1 MILATNTSNLNIKL
15 IQPTDRFS
23 DASFNS
29 VIEDI
34 DNKVVGVSHLTSGA
48 HFEVW
53 TKSTSYQKGDVVR
66 TPFLKSNQYLECLV
80 GGTSGSSCPT
90 DNIQGTRITDND
102 ITWVIKAL
110 GVVDTSTVSL
120 WASNWDYVRG
130 HIVMYNNC
138 LYRCKTPHTSSSSFD
153 LDASYWQEVK
163 ASVGLWKPLVYY
175 YVDDIVVNDGL
186 IYKNNIAH
194 VSDSTFSSTEEVNWE
209 LIGGAGGISSWQ
221 SSETYNEG
229 QLVIN
234 GGIVYKVKSKHTSS
248 SNFSA
253 DIANWDI
260 LNAGLNDWA
269 TNVYYPVGIVVLANN
284 KIYQCKSAHTSTT
297 FTADIANWQ
306 EISGYRIV
314 IDDWKA
320 NTEYVVGDLCANDKK
335 IYRCTIKH
343 TSGTLFDSVEEA
355 NWEELSPT
363 INEIT
368 DWKSNTSYNAKDI
381 VINDNRLYRCKVA
394 HTSSSAGFSQD
405 ISNWDLV
412 SAQIPAWT
420 TATYYGVGDII
431 QSDNV
436 MYKCI
441 TAHTST
447 TDLAI
452 DRANWTPFPKST
464 AYIQD
469 WESKASYE
477 PNQVI
482 NYKGKLFRCVTANN
496 DTNFTSTNWEKL
508 GGGDLSLWETKTAY
522 ALGDTVIYDKK
533 LYRCTVPHTSKDFQ
547 KEISNW
553 EEISATRISDWAI
566 NTPYVSG
573 DLVIR
578 DKKIYRCT
586 SVHVSNDFS
595 KEVHNWEL
603 ISAMPSV
610 WVSQSPYQVGDIVI
624 VDGRLYYCK
633 TAHTSTTDIYTDMAN
648 WTPLSQ
654 DGTDEWKTK
663 TYYFKNQLVTRD
675 GTLYRAN
682 VSHTS
687 TTFKADTSKWDNM
700 QAQIQSYIP
709 SKFYKKDE
717 LVVQDNKLWKA
728 KVDTDAKKFQMTKQF
743 SNLGLLSYSSSVGSS
758 GVHEFSTPHEDI
770 KDLGSSVYIN
780 KLGISLRSIFDMYW
794 TQIDVYISSDNV
806 EYTFMGTAIIDTS
819 TMTGSVVVDST
830 AQYIKLSAKSY
841 HTTNMNG
848 SASGEMSVSE
858 LDIYA
863 DGDWEQLYN
872 RFPTLLRPWTSH
884 NEYEQDELVYHENL
898 VYRVKKGF
906 TSGANF
912 DITNLE
918 LLNDSYIED
927 WQPDKYYAKNQCVTK
942 DDILLRS
949 TVSHTSDSTFSSTE
963 ESQWEYIL
971 GGGNNGI
978 SQWETAIKYKEG
990 NVVLKNN
997 TPYISNT
1004 NHTSNTFADDFQKW
1018 DLTYSNIR
1026 DWEPDV
1032 FYHKGS
1038 LVVHNDAIFQAN
1050 TPHLSSDFDTDIGAV
1065 FQTTEP
1071 YGYDYTAISP
1081 NLVVVFKEETDL
1093 TGFLILQS
1101 EKTRTN
1107 GASLTTV
1114 DVDITDSNNVTKT
1127 VKVTVGTKLE
1137 VTEKATSIKFK
1148 NPVGVNGSV
1157 TEYVN
1162 QTSLILV
1169 YGKDVSCW
1177 TSLINP
1183 NKITKKQIDV
1193 LF

>member
-1 MILATNTSNLNIKL
+1 MATNTSKLNIKL

-23 DASFNS
+23 DDAFNS

-130 HIVMYNNC
+130 HIVMYNSY
-138 LYRCKTPHTSSSSFD
+138 LYRCKTPHTSNNSFD

-163 ASVGLWKPLVYY
+163 ASIGLWKPLVYY
-175 YVDDIVVNDGL
+175 YTDDIVVNDGL
-186 IYKNNIAH
+186 IYKNNVAH
-194 VSDSTFSSTEEVNWE
+194 VSDSTFSSTEEANWE

-269 TNVYYPVGIVVLANN
+269 TSIYYPVGIVVLANN
-284 KIYQCKSAHTSTT
+284 KIYQCRSAHTSTT
-297 FTADIANWQ
+297 FTADIA
-306 EISGYRIV
+306 
-314 IDDWKA
+314 
-320 NTEYVVGDLCANDKK
+320 
-335 IYRCTIKH
+335 
-343 TSGTLFDSVEEA
+343 
-355 NWEELSPT
+355 
-363 INEIT
+363 
-368 DWKSNTSYNAKDI
+368 
-381 VINDNRLYRCKVA
+381 
-394 HTSSSAGFSQD
+394 
-405 ISNWDLV
+405 
-412 SAQIPAWT
+412 
-420 TATYYGVGDII
+420 
-431 QSDNV
+431 
-436 MYKCI
+436 
-441 TAHTST
+441 
-447 TDLAI
+447 
-452 DRANWTPFPKST
+452 
-464 AYIQD
+464 
-469 WESKASYE
+469 
-477 PNQVI
+477 
-482 NYKGKLFRCVTANN
+482 
-496 DTNFTSTNWEKL
+496 
-508 GGGDLSLWETKTAY
+508 
-522 ALGDTVIYDKK
+522 
-533 LYRCTVPHTSKDFQ
+533 
-547 KEISNW
+547 NW

-586 SVHVSNDFS
+586 S
-595 KEVHNWEL
+595 
-603 ISAMPSV
+603 
-610 WVSQSPYQVGDIVI
+610 
-624 VDGRLYYCK
+624 
-633 TAHTSTTDIYTDMAN
+633 
-648 WTPLSQ
+648 
-654 DGTDEWKTK
+654 
-663 TYYFKNQLVTRD
+663 
-675 GTLYRAN
+675 
-682 VSHTS
+682 
-687 TTFKADTSKWDNM
+687 
-700 QAQIQSYIP
+700 
-709 SKFYKKDE
+709 
-717 LVVQDNKLWKA
+717 
-728 KVDTDAKKFQMTKQF
+728 
-743 SNLGLLSYSSSVGSS
+743 
-758 GVHEFSTPHEDI
+758 
-770 KDLGSSVYIN
+770 
-780 KLGISLRSIFDMYW
+780 
-794 TQIDVYISSDNV
+794 
-806 EYTFMGTAIIDTS
+806 
-819 TMTGSVVVDST
+819 
-830 AQYIKLSAKSY
+830 
-841 HTTNMNG
+841 
-848 SASGEMSVSE
+848 
-858 LDIYA
+858 
-863 DGDWEQLYN
+863 
-872 RFPTLLRPWTSH
+872 
-884 NEYEQDELVYHENL
+884 
-898 VYRVKKGF
+898 
-906 TSGANF
+906 
-912 DITNLE
+912 
-918 LLNDSYIED
+918 
-927 WQPDKYYAKNQCVTK
+927 
-942 DDILLRS
+942 
-949 TVSHTSDSTFSSTE
+949 SHTSDSTFSSTE

-978 SQWETAIKYKEG
+978 SQWETATKYQEG

-997 TPYISNT
+997 IPYISNT

-1050 TPHLSSDFDTDIGAV
+1050 TPHLSVDFNTDIGAV

-1183 NKITKKQIDV
+1183 NKITKKQIDA

>member
-1 MILATNTSNLNIKL
+1 MATKTTNLGILL
-15 IQPTDRFS
+15 IQPTDYFA
-23 DASFNS
+23 DESFNKI
-29 VIEDI
+29 IEDI
-34 DNKVVGVSHLTSGA
+34 DKKVVGIAHLLSKG
-48 HFEVW
+48 HW
-53 TKSTSYQKGDVVR
+53 STWEKNKNYVKGDVIR
-66 TPFLKSNQYLECLV
+66 IANSKSNQYYMCIT
-80 GGTSGSSCPT
+80 GGTSGAKEPT
-90 DNIQGTRITDND
+90 NNVAGS
-102 ITWVIKAL
+102 L
-110 GVVDTSTVSL
+110 VVDGSARWKVCEIGGSGDTTGVQL
-120 WASNWDYVRG
+120 WLAGQYYSKGD
-130 HIVMYNNC
+130 IVLYDNAF
-138 LYRCKTPHTSSSSFD
+138 YRCIADHT
-153 LDASYWQEVK
+153 A
-163 ASVGLWKPLVYY
+163 
-175 YVDDIVVNDGL
+175 
-186 IYKNNIAH
+186 
-194 VSDSTFSSTEEVNWE
+194 
-209 LIGGAGGISSWQ
+209 
-221 SSETYNEG
+221 
-229 QLVIN
+229 
-234 GGIVYKVKSKHTSS
+234 
-248 SNFSA
+248 
-253 DIANWDI
+253 
-260 LNAGLNDWA
+260 
-269 TNVYYPVGIVVLANN
+269 
-284 KIYQCKSAHTSTT
+284 STT
-297 FTADIANWQ
+297 FELD
-306 EISGYRIV
+306 SGKFTTLCAEPRFWKKGIFYR
-314 IDDWKA
+314 
-320 NTEYVVGDLCANDKK
+320 VGDVVVYENNLYVCNDS
-335 IYRCTIKH
+335 H
-343 TSGTLFDSVEEA
+343 TSQADFTLDTVKWDLISSFGLVYEHEV
-355 NWEELSPT
+355 NRTYMKGELST
-363 INEIT
+363 IN
-368 DWKSNTSYNAKDI
+368 
-381 VINDNRLYRCKVA
+381 NRLYRCKVA

-447 TDLAI
+447 TDLAT
-452 DRANWTPFPKST
+452 DRTNWTPFPKST

-553 EEISATRISDWAI
+553 EEISATRISDWTT

-682 VSHTS
+682 VSHIS

-743 SNLGLLSYSSSVGSS
+743 SNLGLLYYSSSVGSL

-780 KLGISLRSIFDMYW
+780 KLGISLHSTWDMYW
-794 TQIDVYISSDNV
+794 TQIDVYISSDNI
-806 EYTFMGTAIIDTS
+806 EYTFIGTVIIDTS

-830 AQYIKLSAKSY
+830 AQYIKLSAKYY

-848 SASGEMSVSE
+848 SMTGEMSVSE

-872 RFPTLLRPWTSH
+872 RFPVLLRPWTSH

-906 TSGANF
+906 TSGVNF
-912 DITNLE
+912 DTANLE

-927 WQPDKYYAKNQCVTK
+927 WQPDKYYSKNQCVTK

-949 TVSHTSDSTFSSTE
+949 TVSHISDSTFSSTE

-978 SQWETAIKYKEG
+978 SQWETATKYQEG

-1183 NKITKKQIDV
+1183 NKITKKQIDA

>member
-1 MILATNTSNLNIKL
+1 MTNTSNLNIKL
-15 IQPTDRFS
+15 IQPTDMFS
-23 DASFNS
+23 DDTFNS

-80 GGTSGSSCPT
+80 SGTSGSSCPT

-102 ITWVIKAL
+102 VTWVIKAL

-130 HIVMYNNC
+130 NIVMYNNC
-138 LYRCKTPHTSSSSFD
+138 LYRCKTPHTSSNSFD
-153 LDASYWQEVK
+153 LDASLWQEVK

-175 YVDDIVVNDGL
+175 YIDDIVVNDGL
-186 IYKNNIAH
+186 IYKNNVAH
-194 VSDSTFSSTEEVNWE
+194 VSDSTFSSTEEANWE

-234 GGIVYKVKSKHTSS
+234 DGIVYKVKSKHTSS

-269 TNVYYPVGIVVLANN
+269 TSVYYPVGIVVLANN
-284 KIYQCKSAHTSTT
+284 KIYQCRSAHTSTT
-297 FTADIANWQ
+297 FTADIA
-306 EISGYRIV
+306 
-314 IDDWKA
+314 
-320 NTEYVVGDLCANDKK
+320 
-335 IYRCTIKH
+335 
-343 TSGTLFDSVEEA
+343 
-355 NWEELSPT
+355 
-363 INEIT
+363 
-368 DWKSNTSYNAKDI
+368 
-381 VINDNRLYRCKVA
+381 
-394 HTSSSAGFSQD
+394 
-405 ISNWDLV
+405 
-412 SAQIPAWT
+412 
-420 TATYYGVGDII
+420 
-431 QSDNV
+431 
-436 MYKCI
+436 
-441 TAHTST
+441 
-447 TDLAI
+447 
-452 DRANWTPFPKST
+452 
-464 AYIQD
+464 
-469 WESKASYE
+469 
-477 PNQVI
+477 
-482 NYKGKLFRCVTANN
+482 
-496 DTNFTSTNWEKL
+496 
-508 GGGDLSLWETKTAY
+508 
-522 ALGDTVIYDKK
+522 
-533 LYRCTVPHTSKDFQ
+533 
-547 KEISNW
+547 NW

-586 SVHVSNDFS
+586 S
-595 KEVHNWEL
+595 
-603 ISAMPSV
+603 
-610 WVSQSPYQVGDIVI
+610 
-624 VDGRLYYCK
+624 
-633 TAHTSTTDIYTDMAN
+633 
-648 WTPLSQ
+648 
-654 DGTDEWKTK
+654 
-663 TYYFKNQLVTRD
+663 
-675 GTLYRAN
+675 
-682 VSHTS
+682 
-687 TTFKADTSKWDNM
+687 
-700 QAQIQSYIP
+700 
-709 SKFYKKDE
+709 
-717 LVVQDNKLWKA
+717 
-728 KVDTDAKKFQMTKQF
+728 
-743 SNLGLLSYSSSVGSS
+743 
-758 GVHEFSTPHEDI
+758 
-770 KDLGSSVYIN
+770 
-780 KLGISLRSIFDMYW
+780 
-794 TQIDVYISSDNV
+794 
-806 EYTFMGTAIIDTS
+806 
-819 TMTGSVVVDST
+819 
-830 AQYIKLSAKSY
+830 
-841 HTTNMNG
+841 
-848 SASGEMSVSE
+848 
-858 LDIYA
+858 
-863 DGDWEQLYN
+863 
-872 RFPTLLRPWTSH
+872 
-884 NEYEQDELVYHENL
+884 
-898 VYRVKKGF
+898 
-906 TSGANF
+906 
-912 DITNLE
+912 
-918 LLNDSYIED
+918 
-927 WQPDKYYAKNQCVTK
+927 
-942 DDILLRS
+942 
-949 TVSHTSDSTFSSTE
+949 SHTSDSTFSSTE

-971 GGGNNGI
+971 GGDNNGI
-978 SQWETAIKYKEG
+978 SQWKTATKYKEG

-1026 DWEPDV
+1026 DWESDV

-1081 NLVVVFKEETDL
+1081 NLVVVFREETDL

-1183 NKITKKQIDV
+1183 NKITKKQIDA

>member
-1 MILATNTSNLNIKL
+1 MILATNTSKLNIKL

-23 DASFNS
+23 DDAFNS

-175 YVDDIVVNDGL
+175 YVDDFVVNDGL
-186 IYKNNIAH
+186 IYKNNVAH
-194 VSDSTFSSTEEVNWE
+194 VSDSTFSSTEEANWE

-221 SSETYNEG
+221 SNESYNKG

-234 GGIVYKVKSKHTSS
+234 DGIIYKVNSKHTSS
-248 SNFSA
+248 SSFSA

-284 KIYQCKSAHTSTT
+284 KIYQCKTAHTSTT
-297 FTADIANWQ
+297 FTADTANWQ

-343 TSGTLFDSVEEA
+343 TSGTLFDNTEKA

-363 INEIT
+363 INEIN

-381 VINDNRLYRCKVA
+381 VINDNALYRCKVA

-405 ISNWDLV
+405 ISNWDSI

-447 TDLAI
+447 TDLAT

-477 PNQVI
+477 QNQVI
-482 NYKGKLFRCVTANN
+482 NYKGKLFRCITANN

-508 GGGDLSLWETKTAY
+508 GGG
-522 ALGDTVIYDKK
+522 
-533 LYRCTVPHTSKDFQ
+533 
-547 KEISNW
+547 
-553 EEISATRISDWAI
+553 
-566 NTPYVSG
+566 
-573 DLVIR
+573 
-578 DKKIYRCT
+578 
-586 SVHVSNDFS
+586 ND
-595 KEVHNWEL
+595 
-603 ISAMPSV
+603 
-610 WVSQSPYQVGDIVI
+610 
-624 VDGRLYYCK
+624 
-633 TAHTSTTDIYTDMAN
+633 
-648 WTPLSQ
+648 
-654 DGTDEWKTK
+654 
-663 TYYFKNQLVTRD
+663 
-675 GTLYRAN
+675 
-682 VSHTS
+682 
-687 TTFKADTSKWDNM
+687 
-700 QAQIQSYIP
+700 
-709 SKFYKKDE
+709 
-717 LVVQDNKLWKA
+717 
-728 KVDTDAKKFQMTKQF
+728 
-743 SNLGLLSYSSSVGSS
+743 
-758 GVHEFSTPHEDI
+758 
-770 KDLGSSVYIN
+770 
-780 KLGISLRSIFDMYW
+780 
-794 TQIDVYISSDNV
+794 
-806 EYTFMGTAIIDTS
+806 
-819 TMTGSVVVDST
+819 
-830 AQYIKLSAKSY
+830 
-841 HTTNMNG
+841 
-848 SASGEMSVSE
+848 
-858 LDIYA
+858 
-863 DGDWEQLYN
+863 
-872 RFPTLLRPWTSH
+872 
-884 NEYEQDELVYHENL
+884 
-898 VYRVKKGF
+898 
-906 TSGANF
+906 
-912 DITNLE
+912 
-918 LLNDSYIED
+918 
-927 WQPDKYYAKNQCVTK
+927 
-942 DDILLRS
+942 
-949 TVSHTSDSTFSSTE
+949 
-963 ESQWEYIL
+963 
-971 GGGNNGI
+971 GI
-978 SQWETAIKYKEG
+978 SQWETATKYQEG

-1026 DWEPDV
+1026 DWESDV

-1038 LVVHNDAIFQAN
+1038 LVVHNDVIFQAN
-1050 TPHLSSDFDTDIGAV
+1050 TPHLSADFDTDIGAV

-1148 NPVGVNGSV
+1148 NPIGVNGSV

-1183 NKITKKQIDV
+1183 NKITKKQIDA

>member
-1 MILATNTSNLNIKL
+1 MATKTTNLDILL
-15 IQPTDRFS
+15 IQPTDYFA
-23 DASFNS
+23 DTSFNKI
-29 VIEDI
+29 IEDI
-34 DNKVVGVSHLTSGA
+34 DKKVVGIAHLLSKG
-48 HFEVW
+48 HW
-53 TKSTSYQKGDVVR
+53 STWEKNKDYVKGDVIR
-66 TPFLKSNQYLECLV
+66 IANSKSNQYYMCITE
-80 GGTSGSSCPT
+80 GTSGAKEPT
-90 DNIQGTRITDND
+90 NNVAGS
-102 ITWVIKAL
+102 L
-110 GVVDTSTVSL
+110 VVDGSARWKVCEIGGSGDTTGVQL
-120 WASNWDYVRG
+120 WLAGQYYSKGDIVLYV
-130 HIVMYNNC
+130 NAF
-138 LYRCKTPHTSSSSFD
+138 YRCIADHT
-153 LDASYWQEVK
+153 A
-163 ASVGLWKPLVYY
+163 
-175 YVDDIVVNDGL
+175 
-186 IYKNNIAH
+186 
-194 VSDSTFSSTEEVNWE
+194 
-209 LIGGAGGISSWQ
+209 
-221 SSETYNEG
+221 
-229 QLVIN
+229 
-234 GGIVYKVKSKHTSS
+234 
-248 SNFSA
+248 
-253 DIANWDI
+253 
-260 LNAGLNDWA
+260 
-269 TNVYYPVGIVVLANN
+269 
-284 KIYQCKSAHTSTT
+284 STT
-297 FTADIANWQ
+297 FELD
-306 EISGYRIV
+306 SGKFTTLCAEPRFWKKGIFYR
-314 IDDWKA
+314 
-320 NTEYVVGDLCANDKK
+320 VGDVVVYENNLYVCNDS
-335 IYRCTIKH
+335 H
-343 TSGTLFDSVEEA
+343 TSQADFTLDTVKWDLISSFGLVYEHEI
-355 NWEELSPT
+355 NRTYMKGELAT
-363 INEIT
+363 IH
-368 DWKSNTSYNAKDI
+368 
-381 VINDNRLYRCKVA
+381 NRLYRCKVA
-394 HTSSSAGFSQD
+394 HTSSNMGFSQD
-405 ISNWDLV
+405 VSNWDLV

-447 TDLAI
+447 TDLAT

-482 NYKGKLFRCVTANN
+482 NYKGKLFRCITANN

-566 NTPYVSG
+566 STPYVSG

-586 SVHVSNDFS
+586 S
-595 KEVHNWEL
+595 
-603 ISAMPSV
+603 
-610 WVSQSPYQVGDIVI
+610 
-624 VDGRLYYCK
+624 
-633 TAHTSTTDIYTDMAN
+633 
-648 WTPLSQ
+648 
-654 DGTDEWKTK
+654 
-663 TYYFKNQLVTRD
+663 
-675 GTLYRAN
+675 
-682 VSHTS
+682 
-687 TTFKADTSKWDNM
+687 
-700 QAQIQSYIP
+700 
-709 SKFYKKDE
+709 
-717 LVVQDNKLWKA
+717 
-728 KVDTDAKKFQMTKQF
+728 
-743 SNLGLLSYSSSVGSS
+743 
-758 GVHEFSTPHEDI
+758 
-770 KDLGSSVYIN
+770 
-780 KLGISLRSIFDMYW
+780 
-794 TQIDVYISSDNV
+794 
-806 EYTFMGTAIIDTS
+806 
-819 TMTGSVVVDST
+819 
-830 AQYIKLSAKSY
+830 
-841 HTTNMNG
+841 
-848 SASGEMSVSE
+848 
-858 LDIYA
+858 
-863 DGDWEQLYN
+863 
-872 RFPTLLRPWTSH
+872 
-884 NEYEQDELVYHENL
+884 
-898 VYRVKKGF
+898 
-906 TSGANF
+906 
-912 DITNLE
+912 
-918 LLNDSYIED
+918 
-927 WQPDKYYAKNQCVTK
+927 
-942 DDILLRS
+942 
-949 TVSHTSDSTFSSTE
+949 SHTSDSTFSSTE

-971 GGGNNGI
+971 GGDNNGI
-978 SQWETAIKYKEG
+978 SQWETATKYKEG

-1026 DWEPDV
+1026 DWESGV

-1038 LVVHNDAIFQAN
+1038 IVVHNDAIFQAN

-1093 TGFLILQS
+1093 TGFFILQS

-1183 NKITKKQIDV
+1183 NKITKKQIDA

>member
-1 MILATNTSNLNIKL
+1 MISPPTS
-15 IQPTDRFS
+15 
-23 DASFNS
+23 
-29 VIEDI
+29 E
-34 DNKVVGVSHLTSGA
+34 
-48 HFEVW
+48 
-53 TKSTSYQKGDVVR
+53 
-66 TPFLKSNQYLECLV
+66 
-80 GGTSGSSCPT
+80 
-90 DNIQGTRITDND
+90 
-102 ITWVIKAL
+102 
-110 GVVDTSTVSL
+110 
-120 WASNWDYVRG
+120 
-130 HIVMYNNC
+130 
-138 LYRCKTPHTSSSSFD
+138 
-153 LDASYWQEVK
+153 
-163 ASVGLWKPLVYY
+163 
-175 YVDDIVVNDGL
+175 
-186 IYKNNIAH
+186 
-194 VSDSTFSSTEEVNWE
+194 
-209 LIGGAGGISSWQ
+209 
-221 SSETYNEG
+221 
-229 QLVIN
+229 
-234 GGIVYKVKSKHTSS
+234 
-248 SNFSA
+248 
-253 DIANWDI
+253 
-260 LNAGLNDWA
+260 
-269 TNVYYPVGIVVLANN
+269 
-284 KIYQCKSAHTSTT
+284 
-297 FTADIANWQ
+297 
-306 EISGYRIV
+306 
-314 IDDWKA
+314 
-320 NTEYVVGDLCANDKK
+320 
-335 IYRCTIKH
+335 
-343 TSGTLFDSVEEA
+343 
-355 NWEELSPT
+355 
-363 INEIT
+363 
-368 DWKSNTSYNAKDI
+368 
-381 VINDNRLYRCKVA
+381 
-394 HTSSSAGFSQD
+394 
-405 ISNWDLV
+405 
-412 SAQIPAWT
+412 
-420 TATYYGVGDII
+420 
-431 QSDNV
+431 
-436 MYKCI
+436 
-441 TAHTST
+441 
-447 TDLAI
+447 
-452 DRANWTPFPKST
+452 
-464 AYIQD
+464 
-469 WESKASYE
+469 
-477 PNQVI
+477 
-482 NYKGKLFRCVTANN
+482 
-496 DTNFTSTNWEKL
+496 
-508 GGGDLSLWETKTAY
+508 
-522 ALGDTVIYDKK
+522 
-533 LYRCTVPHTSKDFQ
+533 
-547 KEISNW
+547 
-553 EEISATRISDWAI
+553 
-566 NTPYVSG
+566 
-573 DLVIR
+573 
-578 DKKIYRCT
+578 
-586 SVHVSNDFS
+586 
-595 KEVHNWEL
+595 
-603 ISAMPSV
+603 
-610 WVSQSPYQVGDIVI
+610 WVSQYPYQVGDIVI
-624 VDGRLYYCK
+624 VDGNLYYCK

-682 VSHTS
+682 VSHIS
-687 TTFKADTSKWDNM
+687 TTFKADTSKWNNM

-743 SNLGLLSYSSSVGSS
+743 SNLGLLYYSSSVGSL
-758 GVHEFSTPHEDI
+758 GVHEFSAPHEDI
-770 KDLGSSVYIN
+770 QDLGSNIYIN
-780 KLGISLRSIFDMYW
+780 KLGISLRSIHDMYW

-806 EYTFMGTAIIDTS
+806 EYTFMGTVIIDTS

-830 AQYIKLSAKSY
+830 VQYIKLSAKYY

-848 SASGEMSVSE
+848 SMTGEMSVSE

-872 RFPTLLRPWTSH
+872 RFPALLRPWTSY

-906 TSGANF
+906 TSGVNF

-927 WQPDKYYAKNQCVTK
+927 WQPDKYYAKNQCITK

-978 SQWETAIKYKEG
+978 SQWKTATKYKEG

-1026 DWEPDV
+1026 DWESDV

-1050 TPHLSSDFDTDIGAV
+1050 TPHLSVDFNTDIGAV

-1183 NKITKKQIDV
+1183 NKITKKQIDA

>member
-1 MILATNTSNLNIKL
+1 
-15 IQPTDRFS
+15 
-23 DASFNS
+23 
-29 VIEDI
+29 
-34 DNKVVGVSHLTSGA
+34 
-48 HFEVW
+48 
-53 TKSTSYQKGDVVR
+53 
-66 TPFLKSNQYLECLV
+66 
-80 GGTSGSSCPT
+80 
-90 DNIQGTRITDND
+90 
-102 ITWVIKAL
+102 
-110 GVVDTSTVSL
+110 
-120 WASNWDYVRG
+120 
-130 HIVMYNNC
+130 
-138 LYRCKTPHTSSSSFD
+138 
-153 LDASYWQEVK
+153 
-163 ASVGLWKPLVYY
+163 
-175 YVDDIVVNDGL
+175 
-186 IYKNNIAH
+186 
-194 VSDSTFSSTEEVNWE
+194 
-209 LIGGAGGISSWQ
+209 
-221 SSETYNEG
+221 
-229 QLVIN
+229 
-234 GGIVYKVKSKHTSS
+234 
-248 SNFSA
+248 
-253 DIANWDI
+253 
-260 LNAGLNDWA
+260 
-269 TNVYYPVGIVVLANN
+269 
-284 KIYQCKSAHTSTT
+284 
-297 FTADIANWQ
+297 
-306 EISGYRIV
+306 
-314 IDDWKA
+314 
-320 NTEYVVGDLCANDKK
+320 
-335 IYRCTIKH
+335 
-343 TSGTLFDSVEEA
+343 
-355 NWEELSPT
+355 
-363 INEIT
+363 
-368 DWKSNTSYNAKDI
+368 
-381 VINDNRLYRCKVA
+381 
-394 HTSSSAGFSQD
+394 
-405 ISNWDLV
+405 
-412 SAQIPAWT
+412 
-420 TATYYGVGDII
+420 
-431 QSDNV
+431 
-436 MYKCI
+436 
-441 TAHTST
+441 
-447 TDLAI
+447 
-452 DRANWTPFPKST
+452 
-464 AYIQD
+464 
-469 WESKASYE
+469 
-477 PNQVI
+477 
-482 NYKGKLFRCVTANN
+482 
-496 DTNFTSTNWEKL
+496 
-508 GGGDLSLWETKTAY
+508 
-522 ALGDTVIYDKK
+522 
-533 LYRCTVPHTSKDFQ
+533 
-547 KEISNW
+547 
-553 EEISATRISDWAI
+553 
-566 NTPYVSG
+566 
-573 DLVIR
+573 
-578 DKKIYRCT
+578 
-586 SVHVSNDFS
+586 
-595 KEVHNWEL
+595 
-603 ISAMPSV
+603 
-610 WVSQSPYQVGDIVI
+610 
-624 VDGRLYYCK
+624 
-633 TAHTSTTDIYTDMAN
+633 
-648 WTPLSQ
+648 
-654 DGTDEWKTK
+654 
-663 TYYFKNQLVTRD
+663 
-675 GTLYRAN
+675 
-682 VSHTS
+682 
-687 TTFKADTSKWDNM
+687 M

-743 SNLGLLSYSSSVGSS
+743 SNLGLLYYSSSVGSL

-770 KDLGSSVYIN
+770 QDLGSIVYIN
-780 KLGISLRSIFDMYW
+780 KLGINLHSTWDMYW
-794 TQIDVYISSDNV
+794 TQIDVYISSDNI
-806 EYTFMGTAIIDTS
+806 EYTFIGTVIIDTS

-848 SASGEMSVSE
+848 SMTGEMSVSE

-872 RFPTLLRPWTSH
+872 RFPALLRPWTSH

-906 TSGANF
+906 TSGVNF
-912 DITNLE
+912 DITDLE
-918 LLNDSYIED
+918 LLNDSYIEN

-978 SQWETAIKYKEG
+978 SQWETATKYQEG

-1050 TPHLSSDFDTDIGAV
+1050 TPHLSSDFATDIGAV

-1148 NPVGVNGSV
+1148 NPIGVNGSV

-1183 NKITKKQIDV
+1183 NKITKKQIDA

>member
-1 MILATNTSNLNIKL
+1 MATNTSNLNIKL

-23 DASFNS
+23 DDTFNS

-102 ITWVIKAL
+102 IIWVIKAL

-130 HIVMYNNC
+130 NIVMYNNC
-138 LYRCKTPHTSSSSFD
+138 LYRCKTPHTSSNSFD
-153 LDASYWQEVK
+153 LDASLWQEVK

-186 IYKNNIAH
+186 IYKNNVAH
-194 VSDSTFSSTEEVNWE
+194 VSDSTFSSTEEANWE

-269 TNVYYPVGIVVLANN
+269 TSVYYPVGIVVLVNN
-284 KIYQCKSAHTSTT
+284 KIYQCRSAHTSTT

-320 NTEYVVGDLCANDKK
+320 NTGYVVGDLCANDKK

-381 VINDNRLYRCKVA
+381 VINNNRLYRCKVA

-405 ISNWDLV
+405 ISNWDSISAQI

-447 TDLAI
+447 TDLAT

-477 PNQVI
+477 QNQVI
-482 NYKGKLFRCVTANN
+482 NYKGKLFRCITANN

-553 EEISATRISDWAI
+553 EEISATRISDWTT

-586 SVHVSNDFS
+586 S
-595 KEVHNWEL
+595 
-603 ISAMPSV
+603 
-610 WVSQSPYQVGDIVI
+610 
-624 VDGRLYYCK
+624 
-633 TAHTSTTDIYTDMAN
+633 
-648 WTPLSQ
+648 
-654 DGTDEWKTK
+654 
-663 TYYFKNQLVTRD
+663 
-675 GTLYRAN
+675 
-682 VSHTS
+682 
-687 TTFKADTSKWDNM
+687 
-700 QAQIQSYIP
+700 
-709 SKFYKKDE
+709 
-717 LVVQDNKLWKA
+717 
-728 KVDTDAKKFQMTKQF
+728 
-743 SNLGLLSYSSSVGSS
+743 
-758 GVHEFSTPHEDI
+758 
-770 KDLGSSVYIN
+770 
-780 KLGISLRSIFDMYW
+780 
-794 TQIDVYISSDNV
+794 
-806 EYTFMGTAIIDTS
+806 
-819 TMTGSVVVDST
+819 
-830 AQYIKLSAKSY
+830 
-841 HTTNMNG
+841 
-848 SASGEMSVSE
+848 
-858 LDIYA
+858 
-863 DGDWEQLYN
+863 
-872 RFPTLLRPWTSH
+872 
-884 NEYEQDELVYHENL
+884 
-898 VYRVKKGF
+898 
-906 TSGANF
+906 
-912 DITNLE
+912 
-918 LLNDSYIED
+918 
-927 WQPDKYYAKNQCVTK
+927 
-942 DDILLRS
+942 
-949 TVSHTSDSTFSSTE
+949 SHTSDSTFSSTE

-971 GGGNNGI
+971 GGDNNGI
-978 SQWETAIKYKEG
+978 SQWETATKYKEG

-1026 DWEPDV
+1026 DWESDV

-1038 LVVHNDAIFQAN
+1038 LVVHNDAIFRAN
-1050 TPHLSSDFDTDIGAV
+1050 TPHLSADFDTDIGAV

-1183 NKITKKQIDV
+1183 DKSTKKQIDA

>member
-1 MILATNTSNLNIKL
+1 MAGRTYTPNLHIPLLQGTDHVSAETFNLPIK
-15 IQPTDRFS
+15 
-23 DASFNS
+23 
-29 VIEDI
+29 EI
-34 DNKVVGVSHLTSGA
+34 DKLVLGKA
-48 HFEVW
+48 HIDSRMHWAMWKKE
-53 TKSTSYQKGDVVR
+53 TKYDKGDVVR
-66 TPFLKSNQYLECLV
+66 TEILGTSQYLECVVAGTSDVTSPTVAITGTQFTDGTAKWIVRALGGDTANAVKIWQGGMYMTAGQLILHNNNLYRVKKDHTSASDFNSDFINLQTLFNNVRLWSAGDTYSVNDSVIYNGGLYQCIKANSDFEFTSANWKLV
-80 GGTSGSSCPT
+80 GT
-90 DNIQGTRITDND
+90 
-102 ITWVIKAL
+102 
-110 GVVDTSTVSL
+110 
-120 WASNWDYVRG
+120 
-130 HIVMYNNC
+130 
-138 LYRCKTPHTSSSSFD
+138 
-153 LDASYWQEVK
+153 
-163 ASVGLWKPLVYY
+163 
-175 YVDDIVVNDGL
+175 L
-186 IYKNNIAH
+186 IM
-194 VSDSTFSSTEEVNWE
+194 D
-209 LIGGAGGISSWQ
+209 SWQ
-221 SSETYNEG
+221 ANQPYTKN
-229 QLVIN
+229 QLVE
-234 GGIVYKVKSKHTSS
+234 
-248 SNFSA
+248 
-253 DIANWDI
+253 
-260 LNAGLNDWA
+260 
-269 TNVYYPVGIVVLANN
+269 
-284 KIYQCKSAHTSTT
+284 YQ
-297 FTADIANWQ
+297 
-306 EISGYRIV
+306 G
-314 IDDWKA
+314 
-320 NTEYVVGDLCANDKK
+320 K
-335 IYRCTIKH
+335 IYRALSTH
-343 TSGTLFDSVEEA
+343 TSGQTFSKADWDNIYS
-355 NWEELSPT
+355 NIPP
-363 INEIT
+363 
-368 DWKSNTSYNAKDI
+368 WKSLNAYEIDDQIVYDNVLYVCIKAHNSSSTFDNDVDNWKILHNPTAFIKDWDKLKHYWKDQVVRYN
-381 VINDNRLYRCKVA
+381 NLLYRCKV
-394 HTSSSAGFSQD
+394 S
-405 ISNWDLV
+405 
-412 SAQIPAWT
+412 
-420 TATYYGVGDII
+420 TATLGLWVD
-431 QSDNV
+431 
-436 MYKCI
+436 
-441 TAHTST
+441 T
-447 TDLAI
+447 
-452 DRANWTPFPKST
+452 
-464 AYIQD
+464 D
-469 WESKASYE
+469 WECISIAITDWVSKRYYE
-477 PNQVI
+477 PNMSVCYNGGLYQCVI
-482 NYKGKLFRCVTANN
+482 ANN
-496 DTNFTSTNWEKL
+496 DTNFTPVNWKRI
-508 GGGDLSLWETKTAY
+508 GSGALSLWETKTAY
-522 ALGDTVIYDKK
+522 VLGDTVIHDRK
-533 LYRCTVPHTSKDFQ
+533 LYRCITPHTSKDFA
-547 KEISNW
+547 KEY
-553 EEISATRISDWAI
+553 A
-566 NTPYVSG
+566 
-573 DLVIR
+573 
-578 DKKIYRCT
+578 
-586 SVHVSNDFS
+586 
-595 KEVHNWEL
+595 NWEL
-603 ISAMPSV
+603 ISPPTSE
-610 WVSQSPYQVGDIVI
+610 WVSQYPYQVGDMVI
-624 VDGRLYYCK
+624 VDGNLYYCK

-743 SNLGLLSYSSSVGSS
+743 SNLSLLFYSSSVGSL

-770 KDLGSSVYIN
+770 QDLGSSVYIN
-780 KLGISLRSIFDMYW
+780 KLGISLHSTWEMYW

-819 TMTGSVVVDST
+819 TMAGNVVVDST

-848 SASGEMSVSE
+848 SGSGEMSVSE

-872 RFPTLLRPWTSH
+872 RFPTLLRPWASH
-884 NEYEQDELVYHENL
+884 NEYEQNELVYHENL

-912 DITNLE
+912 DITDLE

-978 SQWETAIKYKEG
+978 SQWETATKYQEG

-1050 TPHLSSDFDTDIGAV
+1050 TPHLSVDFATDIGAV

-1148 NPVGVNGSV
+1148 NPIGVNGSV

-1169 YGKDVSCW
+1169 YGKDASCW

-1183 NKITKKQIDV
+1183 NKITKKQIDA